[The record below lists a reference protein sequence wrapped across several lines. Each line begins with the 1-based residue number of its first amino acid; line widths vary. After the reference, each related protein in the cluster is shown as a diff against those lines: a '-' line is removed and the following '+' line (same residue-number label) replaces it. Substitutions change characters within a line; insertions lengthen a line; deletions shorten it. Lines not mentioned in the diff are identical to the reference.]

1 MASYFRKIHST
12 DAKTEGYLRIN
23 TLFLPQVI
31 DIETGEMLGPGKEG
45 EICVAGPNIMKGY
58 YDNPKATADTVKD
71 GWLHTGINRFL
82 IIS

>member
-1 MASYFRKIHST
+1 M
-12 DAKTEGYLRIN
+12 
-23 TLFLPQVI
+23 I

-71 GWLHTGINRFL
+71 GWLHTGTNQRGANPKGDYYLANFYRKL
-82 IIS
+82 H